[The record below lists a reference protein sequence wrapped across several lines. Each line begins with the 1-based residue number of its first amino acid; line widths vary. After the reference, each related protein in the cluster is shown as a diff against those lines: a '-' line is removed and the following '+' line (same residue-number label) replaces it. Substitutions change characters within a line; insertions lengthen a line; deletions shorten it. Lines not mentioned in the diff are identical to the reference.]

1 MFGNTYHLTTREI
14 AEFLGVPHGT
24 DAFTE
29 VQDDTFIDSELQ
41 YYWGSISGNPNADP
55 LSRYSTEIDNPA
67 IRYFHMI
74 IAHTFFGKP
83 VNNKTVSKEELF
95 IMFCVSQERP
105 VNAAAFLL
113 ANIVKIIQTPS
124 SRISI
129 GGFIT
134 FIARALN
141 LHTPLSQIILS
152 AGVQPM
158 DIIFC
163 FNNHLIGSLGP
174 TEYLLLINF
183 ESVHQFTLP
192 NIDKTSVHNKQ
203 NWLYDLEG
211 QDETD
216 PETAA
221 LYHYTPGPPPPV
233 LSAASSTDPPNQID
247 YGAAIA
253 GVQDELAMLRTDVTS
268 RRDEVTTLS
277 TDFHRFMDLVIAQLD
292 RCSNQIRRL
301 QPGPAKSPPSG

>member
-1 MFGNTYHLTTREI
+1 
-14 AEFLGVPHGT
+14 
-24 DAFTE
+24 
-29 VQDDTFIDSELQ
+29 
-41 YYWGSISGNPNADP
+41 
-55 LSRYSTEIDNPA
+55 
-67 IRYFHMI
+67 
-74 IAHTFFGKP
+74 
-83 VNNKTVSKEELF
+83 
-95 IMFCVSQERP
+95 
-105 VNAAAFLL
+105 
-113 ANIVKIIQTPS
+113 
-124 SRISI
+124 
-129 GGFIT
+129 
-134 FIARALN
+134 
-141 LHTPLSQIILS
+141 
-152 AGVQPM
+152 
-158 DIIFC
+158 
-163 FNNHLIGSLGP
+163 
-174 TEYLLLINF
+174 
-183 ESVHQFTLP
+183 LP

-216 PETAA
+216 PETAP

-233 LSAASSTDPPNQID
+233 LSAASSTDPPNQIN